1 MGNKKSSYRGAD
13 NNVINNKVDTSTHFQ
28 RLKKKFNK
36 NTISFIVS
44 TSLCASF
51 VPSVQSHAELFASG
65 SLALAASYLI
75 RRKFRQIEM
84 PFEKPFYSD
93 RKSAGFFYFG
103 NQVGTK
109 KEIWLSDSEAR
120 RHILIFGTTGAGKS
134 EALIGLITNALA
146 QNSAF
151 LYVDGKADT
160 SLYAKIFSL
169 VRRWG
174 RCDDL
179 LTVNYMLATLKADVK
194 RDKKLSNTMNPFS
207 NATAEALSELITSLL
222 PSSGDGIWK
231 DRASSYISALIRAL
245 VEKRDQGKLLL
256 DVGVI
261 RSYFQLEKTIELSK
275 STDISPSSTAG
286 LRAYVLNLPAYQ
298 PDKKVIESTVYE
310 QHGYVVMQFQP
321 CFGMLADSYGHVM
334 KTQLADCD
342 FVDIVV
348 QARCL
353 VVLLPALEKS
363 PANLANLGKI
373 IISSVRGMM
382 AGALGAELEGKTEF
396 TIDSKPTNGRTYQC
410 VFDEF
415 GYYSVEGSAVMPAQA
430 RGIGFSLCF
439 SGQDYQ
445 AFKKSSA
452 EEAASIKANC
462 ATKLAMCLE
471 DAEETADIFVKGA
484 GKTNVEVYT
493 GLEKETSTFGSK
505 YIRKKD
511 IHIENIDKVNL
522 LDLKGQGA
530 GEYHFL
536 NMDRVIRGFSFYA
549 NPPIPPEVRVN
560 SFIKVQPPSDSEI
573 RLINSSLKNLE
584 IRFKDILAGRA
595 SKPDSKWNTY
605 VSDDIRDFSN
615 NITRLNADKSDLVK
629 VAFAMATRKNHV
641 DIIDNQLVLKIK
653 EYEQVVNQQQVD
665 PHDIFDNQVE
675 YTESPME
682 NLCNMS
688 QKDAEKAITDRIDKN
703 DQFIMSNIDLNR
715 SPLAALDLD
724 MNDSDDIFMNLSYE
738 IIEYWDKH
746 NVLSEDV
753 LIMNKNIQAKLA
765 HLASQG
771 IVINSTISEFEDS
784 VEIDTIDNFN
794 FDIKD
799 IEDEFNDDY

>member
-1 MGNKKSSYRGAD
+1 MGIDKNNFRGAD
-13 NNVINNKVDTSTHFQ
+13 NNVINNKVDTSTPFQ
-28 RLKKKFNK
+28 RL
-36 NTISFIVS
+36 
-44 TSLCASF
+44 
-51 VPSVQSHAELFASG
+51 
-65 SLALAASYLI
+65 
-75 RRKFRQIEM
+75 RRKFKEIDM

-93 RKSAGFFYFG
+93 QLSKGFFYFG
-103 NQVGTK
+103 NQVGTR

-134 EALIGLITNALA
+134 EALMGMITNSLA

-160 SLYAKIFSL
+160 ALYAKIFAL

-174 RCDDL
+174 RDDDL
-179 LTVNYMLATLKADVK
+179 LTINYMLGTLKADVK

-207 NATAEALSELITSLL
+207 NATAESLSELITSLL

-231 DRASSYISALIRAL
+231 DRASSYISALIKVL

-256 DVGVI
+256 DVGII

-275 STDISPSSTAG
+275 ATDVSPNATAG

-298 PDKKVIESTVYE
+298 PDKKTIESTVYE

-334 KTQLADCD
+334 KTQLADVD
-342 FVDIVV
+342 FVDVIV

-382 AGALGAELEGKTEF
+382 AGALGAELEGETEF

-445 AFKKSSA
+445 AFKKSSP

-462 ATKLAMCLE
+462 ATKIAMCLE

-484 GKTNVEVYT
+484 GKTNVEVFN
-493 GLEKETSTFGSK
+493 GLEKEMGSFGSN

-511 IHIENIDKVNL
+511 VHIENMDKVNL

-530 GEYHFL
+530 GEYHLL
-536 NMDRVIRGFSFYA
+536 NTDRVIRGLSFYA
-549 NPPIPPEVRVN
+549 NPPIPKEVRVN
-560 SFIKVQPPSDSEI
+560 SFIKVQPPTDSEVT
-573 RLINSSLKNLE
+573 LINSSLKSLRT
-584 IRFKDILAGRA
+584 RFKGILDGST
-595 SKPDSKWNTY
+595 SKPDSKWNTN
-605 VSDDIRDFSN
+605 VSDDIMDFSKSI
-615 NITRLNADKSDLVK
+615 NITSTDKTDLVK
-629 VAFAMATRKNHV
+629 VAFAFASRKNHV
-641 DIIDNQLVLKIK
+641 DIIDNQLILMIK
-653 EYEQVVNQQQVD
+653 EYEQVVNEQQID
-665 PHDIFDNQVE
+665 PNNVFDNSVE
-675 YTESPME
+675 YTD
-682 NLCNMS
+682 NLPLIMNNMS
-688 QKDAEKAITDRIDKN
+688 QADAEKAITERIEKN
-703 DQFIMSNIDLNR
+703 DRFIMSNIDLDR
-715 SPLAALDLD
+715 SPLASVELD
-724 MNDSDDIFMNLSYE
+724 MNDSDDILMNLSYE
-738 IIEYWDKH
+738 IIEYWRKH
-746 NVLSEDV
+746 NILTEDV

-765 HLASQG
+765 HLSSQG
-771 IVINSTISEFEDS
+771 VVINSTISELAES
-784 VEIDTIDNFN
+784 VEIDTIEDG
-794 FDIKD
+794 FDFDTSD
-799 IEDEFNDDY
+799 IEFSDDI

>member
-1 MGNKKSSYRGAD
+1 MGIDKNDFRGTD
-13 NNVINNKVDTSTHFQ
+13 NNVINNKVDTSTPLV
-28 RLKKKFNK
+28 RLKKKFNRK
-36 NTISFIVS
+36 SVSFLVS
-44 TSLCASF
+44 SALCASV
-51 VPSVQSHAELFASG
+51 VPTFQCHAELFATST
-65 SLALAASYLI
+65 LALAAGYLI
-75 RRKFRQIEM
+75 KRSFRKIEM
-84 PFEKPFYSD
+84 PFEVPFYSD
-93 RKSAGFFYFG
+93 QESKGFFYFG
-103 NQVGTK
+103 NQVGTR

-134 EALIGLITNALA
+134 EALIGMITNSLA

-160 SLYAKIFSL
+160 SLYAKIFAL

-174 RCDDL
+174 RDDDL
-179 LTVNYMLATLKADVK
+179 LTVNYMLGTLKADVK

-207 NATAEALSELITSLL
+207 NATAESLSELITSLL

-231 DRASSYISALIRAL
+231 DRASSYIAALIRAL

-275 STDISPSSTAG
+275 ATDISPNATAG

-382 AGALGAELEGKTEF
+382 AGALGAELEGETEF

-445 AFKKSSA
+445 AFKKSSP

-462 ATKLAMCLE
+462 ATKIAMCLE

-484 GKTNVEVYT
+484 GRTNVEVYT
-493 GLEKETSTFGSK
+493 GLEKETGTFGSK
-505 YIRKKD
+505 YIKKKD
-511 IHIENIDKVNL
+511 VHIENIDKVNL

-530 GEYHFL
+530 GEYHLL
-536 NMDRVIRGFSFYA
+536 NTDRVIRGMSFYA
-549 NPPIPPEVRVN
+549 NPPIPKEVRVN
-560 SFIKVQPPSDSEI
+560 SFIKVQPPTDSEI
-573 RLINSSLKNLE
+573 RLINSSLRNLE
-584 IRFKDILAGRA
+584 TRFKGILDGSI

-615 NITRLNADKSDLVK
+615 NIMAVGNDKSDLVK
-629 VAFAMATRKNHV
+629 VAFALASRKNHV
-641 DIIDNQLVLKIK
+641 DVIDNQLILKIK
-653 EYEQVVNQQQVD
+653 EYEQVVNKPQVD
-665 PHDIFDNQVE
+665 PNDIFDNKVVF
-675 YTESPME
+675 TDLPAI
-682 NLCNMS
+682 NINKMS
-688 QKDAEKAITDRIDKN
+688 QKDAEKAITDRIEKN
-703 DQFIMSNIDLNR
+703 DQYIMESIDLDR
-715 SPLAALDLD
+715 SPLATAELD

-738 IIEYWDKH
+738 IMEYWKKH
-746 NVLSEDV
+746 NVLTEDV

-771 IVINSTISEFEDS
+771 IVINSTISEFEES
-784 VEIDTIDNFN
+784 VEIDTIEDFN
-794 FDIKD
+794 FDIND
-799 IEDEFNDDY
+799 IQDEFSDDV